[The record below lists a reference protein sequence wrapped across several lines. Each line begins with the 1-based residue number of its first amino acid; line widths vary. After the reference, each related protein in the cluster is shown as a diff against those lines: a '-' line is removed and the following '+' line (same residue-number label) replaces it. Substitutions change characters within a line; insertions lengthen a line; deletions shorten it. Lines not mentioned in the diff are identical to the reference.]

1 MYKGWNLLKTVIS
14 HVKLISICFFTISC
28 FIQPSG
34 KVRRPLRS
42 SLSGPVEELNAEKLS
57 QKLHNVAKGQQDRE
71 TRTEFS
77 PSPPQ
82 RGSLSGTPP
91 SLSGPIRRSSS
102 EILPTP
108 PVVSKDVTG
117 TRRVRSGPK
126 ERSPPVLDSINR
138 VKSGPVERGDPIGTS
153 NEQTVGQTSPTSERS
168 KKKGGE
174 RGGSGDKR
182 RKKSQLEEDKPK
194 DELVSYYEEHVKP
207 LLTQMEERF
216 AEKNVKDLCHDCLK
230 LWNAL
235 EKKGLIGK
243 ASGSFSARRRGEIL
257 RTIFKFLDL
266 SDPRLILR
274 LGRLILSVSIFH
286 LLLLLCSNLGSCEH
300 NNPLSCCT
308 VPFIIKGP

>member
-1 MYKGWNLLKTVIS
+1 MVL
-14 HVKLISICFFTISC
+14 
-28 FIQPSG
+28 
-34 KVRRPLRS
+34 
-42 SLSGPVEELNAEKLS
+42 
-57 QKLHNVAKGQQDRE
+57 
-71 TRTEFS
+71 
-77 PSPPQ
+77 
-82 RGSLSGTPP
+82 
-91 SLSGPIRRSSS
+91 
-102 EILPTP
+102 
-108 PVVSKDVTG
+108 KDVTG

-126 ERSPPVLDSINR
+126 ERSPPVVDSVTR
-138 VKSGPVERGDPIGTS
+138 VKSGPVERGDPIEIS

-207 LLTQMEERF
+207 LLAQMEERF

-286 LLLLLCSNLGSCEH
+286 LLLLLCSDLGSCEH
-300 NNPLSCCT
+300 NMFGSMSVSGKLATYPSPNLSLT
-308 VPFIIKGP
+308 LAYHFSQNVGLGEA